1 MKRPFKI
8 REAFVLQH
16 EERFDAFMLNQDFEF
31 FEVKLESSEELCI
44 QRKDPLRLGNLYRR
58 SQPVSIYLTKQKRG
72 GDTILIQE
80 NKWRVDVFIITLFM
94 SVIFF
99 LCGYS
104 AIVERSIRTTGL
116 GLLISSVS
124 IFAFN
129 GFCFIEEKNLA
140 KHLKMVLMNNDFIAI
155 NA

>member
-8 REAFVLQH
+8 REAFVLQN

-31 FEVKLESSEELCI
+31 FEVKFGNNEELCI
-44 QRKDPLRLGNLYRR
+44 QRKDPLNIGTVYRR
-58 SQPVSIYLTKQKRG
+58 NQPVSIYLTRRKRG
-72 GDTILIQE
+72 TETVLIQQS
-80 NKWRVDVFIITLFM
+80 KLRVDVFIVTLFM
-94 SVIFF
+94 SVIFL
-99 LCGYS
+99 LCCYS
-104 AIVERSIRTTGL
+104 SIVERSVRATGL
-116 GLLISSVS
+116 GLLITSLS

-129 GFCFIEEKNLA
+129 GFWFIEERGLA